1 MSIMHASSTVANAAK
16 SSAGF
21 SPTTYGRISSNG
33 HVAEGNDSEF
43 NLGSAGPSASCD
55 VAIWVIQTSTNCYI
69 RVGINDDPNLVNT
82 WYNTSGTSQGDPGNT
97 NTTGATVYELGEQC
111 DTVTINHTETTVAG
125 SPTFTNP
132 PSGGTYTD
140 NSSFSPTTDTK
151 YGREIQVLDLS
162 SQTFT
167 PQQGTCTFEV
177 TFSKTGYDDVTVT
190 FSISARALSQWE
202 P

>member
-1 MSIMHASSTVANAAK
+1 MSIMHASSTVANAAG
-16 SSAGF
+16 AVGF
-21 SPTTYGRISSNG
+21 SPTIFGRINANG
-33 HVAEGNDSEF
+33 LVAEGRDQEF
-43 NLGSAGPSASCD
+43 AVGAPGPNASCD
-55 VAIWVIQTSTNCYI
+55 VAIWVIQTSDNCYI

-111 DTVTINHTETTVAG
+111 DTVTIDHTETTDSG

-151 YGREIQVLDLS
+151 YGREIQVLDVS
-162 SQTFT
+162 STSLLAEE
-167 PQQGTCTFEV
+167 GTCTFAV
-177 TFSKTGYDDVTVT
+177 TFAKTGYDNATVT
-190 FSISARALSQWE
+190 FSIKARALANWE